1 MSKSITYTCKIDGD
15 GTAMSALPVPFDP
28 KHLFGKIRAPIIV
41 RIGDFSYRSTIAA
54 MGGPLFI
61 PLRKSNREA
70 AGVEI
75 GQEIEVTLTLDEAP
89 RTVELPD
96 DLEAAIKAIPGGI
109 EAWEKA
115 SFTHRRE
122 YVEAINEAKRP
133 ETREKR
139 VGLALDF
146 VKQRAASSL
155 RT

>member
-1 MSKSITYTCKIDGD
+1 MAKTITYTCKIDGD

-28 KHLFGKIRAPIIV
+28 KQVFGKIRAPIIV
-41 RIGDFSYRSTIAA
+41 QIGDFSYRSTIAA
-54 MGGPLFI
+54 MGGPMFI

-75 GQEIEVTLTLDEAP
+75 GQEIEITLTLDEAP

-96 DLEAAIKAIPGGI
+96 DLGTAIRAIPGGI
-109 EAWEKA
+109 ETWEKA
-115 SFTHRRE
+115 SYTHRRE

-139 VGLALDF
+139 VALALAF
-146 VKQRAASSL
+146 VRS
-155 RT
+155 RTSH